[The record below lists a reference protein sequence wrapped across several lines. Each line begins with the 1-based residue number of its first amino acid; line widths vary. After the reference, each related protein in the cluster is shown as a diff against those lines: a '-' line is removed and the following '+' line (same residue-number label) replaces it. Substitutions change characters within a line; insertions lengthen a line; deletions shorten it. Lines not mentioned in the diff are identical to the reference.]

1 MNMNM
6 NDDDDEKNIARRSD
20 IPSYDHHNQA
30 ESAQSVTRH
39 SEMEMEGSQIERGR
53 RLSIACMLDG

>member
-6 NDDDDEKNIARRSD
+6 NDDDEKNIARRSD

-30 ESAQSVTRH
+30 ESAESVTRH
-39 SEMEMEGSQIERGR
+39 SETEMEGSQIEEEDCPLR
-53 RLSIACMLDG
+53 ACSNV